1 MPEIT
6 TWSGIITGAVTPF
19 SDDGA
24 IDWESYGQHLDGLAG
39 TGLIGLLVNAM
50 MSEGGHLSAAERES
64 TLRFAAGRVGSKLPL
79 IATIYGC
86 NTGEA
91 AAEAARAERIGA
103 SALLVFPHA
112 AFGGAPLDPRMPAS
126 YFSTIARASAL
137 PMIVFRTPE
146 TLGPMFGLE
155 VMKRLCDVPGVA
167 AIKDS
172 AAEAEFYRGEGALF
186 MGPGSPLKVLI
197 DSDLAILDFLRM
209 GAHGA
214 TSICASLNPRAY
226 ARMFVHRDDD
236 HAARLQNAL
245 LPLAKAVYAAPFR
258 DFRARLKT
266 ALVADRTFATANV
279 RAPLMPLTDEE
290 KAAVMA
296 TSASVRTCLGRLPEP
311 TAR

>member
-1 MPEIT
+1 MPEIK

-19 SDDGA
+19 SDDGT
-24 IDWESYGQHLDGLAG
+24 IDWKSYEQHLDRLAG

-64 TLRFAAGRVGSKLPL
+64 TLRFAVGRVGSKLPL

-91 AAEAARAERIGA
+91 AVEAARAEEIGA

-126 YFSTIARASAL
+126 YFAAIARASAL

-146 TLGPMFGLE
+146 TLGPTFGLE

-186 MGPGSPLKVLI
+186 MTPDSPLKVLI
-197 DSDLAILDFLRM
+197 DSDLAILDFVRM

-226 ARMFVHRDDD
+226 VRMFADRHVDR
-236 HAARLQNAL
+236 AARLQAAL

-266 ALVADRTFATANV
+266 VLAADGTFASTHV
-279 RAPLMPLTDEE
+279 RAPLMAISDDER
-290 KAAVMA
+290 AAVL
-296 TSASVRTCLGRLPEP
+296 SAAGRARTDLGQLLEP
-311 TAR
+311 AAR

>member
-1 MPEIT
+1 MLEIK

-19 SDDGA
+19 NDDGA
-24 IDWESYGQHLDGLAG
+24 IDWESYGKHLDRLAG

-50 MSEGGHLSAAERES
+50 MSEGGHLSVPERES
-64 TLRFAAGRVGSKLPL
+64 TLRFAAGRVGSRLPV

-91 AAEAARAERIGA
+91 AAEAARAEKLGA

-112 AFGGAPLDPRMPAS
+112 AFGGAPLDPAMPAA
-126 YFSTIARASAL
+126 YFAAIARASGL

-146 TLGPMFGLE
+146 TLGPTFGLE

-172 AAEAEFYRGEGALF
+172 AAEADFYRGDGALF
-186 MGPGSPLKVLI
+186 MTPDSPLKILI

-226 ARMFVHRDDD
+226 VEMFDSRHRYR
-236 HAARLQNAL
+236 AVVLQKVL

-258 DFRARLKT
+258 DFRARLKA
-266 ALVADRTFATANV
+266 ALVADGTFATANV
-279 RAPLMPLTDEE
+279 RAPLMPLSDEE
-290 KAAVMA
+290 RAAVLD
-296 TSASVRTCLGRLPEP
+296 ASRSTRVCLDRLPGL
-311 TAR
+311 AAG

>member
-1 MPEIT
+1 MPEIKA
-6 TWSGIITGAVTPF
+6 WSGIITGAVTPF
-19 SDDGA
+19 GEDGT
-24 IDWESYGQHLDGLAG
+24 IDWESYEKHLDGLAG

-64 TLRFAAGRVGSKLPL
+64 ALRFAVGRVGPKLPL
-79 IATIYGC
+79 IATVYGC

-91 AAEAARAERIGA
+91 AAEAERAEKIGA

-112 AFGGAPLDPRMPAS
+112 AFGGAPLDPRMPAA
-126 YFSTIARASAL
+126 YFSAIARASTL

-146 TLGPMFGLE
+146 TLGPTFGLE
-155 VMKRLCDVPGVA
+155 VMKRLCDVPEVA

-172 AAEAEFYRGEGALF
+172 AAEADFYRGEGAMFLT
-186 MGPGSPLKVLI
+186 PDSPLKVLI

-226 ARMFVHRDDD
+226 ARMFADRHVDR
-236 HAARLQNAL
+236 AATLQAAL

-258 DFRARLKT
+258 DFRARLKA
-266 ALVADRTFATANV
+266 ALAADGIFASANV
-279 RAPLMPLTDEE
+279 RAPLMPLSDEE
-290 KAAVMA
+290 QAAMLGA
-296 TSASVRTCLGRLPEP
+296 SARVRTGLGQLLEP
-311 TAR
+311 AAR